1 LITRRLF
8 MLTSLAGLALAPAAC
23 KQSDTVLVIFVA
35 APRSVIATQLGVT
48 VTAGI
53 DTRFFLIPPNPE
65 PGDPIAWPCSFTL
78 SLDRAHMGPIT
89 VSVDARDAEG
99 STLAFGTTTMQHVQ
113 IGGQTDISVM
123 LSEALPPDGLGE
135 DGGADG
141 AGGTDG
147 QAGGGGAGD
156 GGADGAAGQG
166 GAAGQDASVQDAP
179 YGETGLD
186 GATD

>member
-1 LITRRLF
+1 

-35 APRSVIATQLGVT
+35 SPRSVIATQLGVT

-65 PGDPIAWPCSFTL
+65 PGNPIAWPCSFTL

-89 VSVDARDAEG
+89 VSVDARDAQG
-99 STLAFGTTTMQHVQ
+99 STLAFGTTTMQHIQ
-113 IGGQTDISVM
+113 IGGQTDVTVM
-123 LSEALPPDGLGE
+123 LSEALPPDPLGA
-135 DGGADG
+135 DGGTDG
-141 AGGTDG
+141 AGGTGGQDG
-147 QAGGGGAGD
+147 AAGAGD
-156 GGADGAAGQG
+156 GADGAGQG
-166 GAAGQDASVQDAP
+166 GAAGQDASAQDAP
-179 YGETGLD
+179 DGETGLD

>member
-1 LITRRLF
+1 LISRRLF
-8 MLTSLAGLALAPAAC
+8 MLTSLAGLVLAPAAC

-65 PGDPIAWPCSFTL
+65 PGNPIAWPCSFTL

-89 VSVDARDAEG
+89 VSVDARDAQG
-99 STLAFGTTTMQHVQ
+99 STLAFGTTTMQHIQ
-113 IGGQTDISVM
+113 IGGQTDVSVM
-123 LSEALPPDGLGE
+123 LAEALPPDGLGG

-141 AGGTDG
+141 AGGQDG
-147 QAGGGGAGD
+147 GIEDGGGGV
-156 GGADGAAGQG
+156 DGAAGQG
-166 GAAGQDASVQDAP
+166 GAAGQDATVQDAP
-179 YGETGLD
+179 DGETGLD